1 VRTPARLS
9 VARAAIGEALHND
22 GIRRL
27 GLAWMLGIA
36 ADAALVVV
44 TFVTVFNG
52 GGVVAVGILGA
63 IRMVPA
69 VGAGML
75 AGWLL
80 ERFRGDRLLV
90 GLGLVR
96 AVAAGATA
104 IVIASAAGAAGAP
117 GGPIA
122 STTSASAATSGAT
135 VTLILLSLLS
145 AVAAAAAAPIRP
157 TQVTLIPAIARSPDE
172 LVAANTVWSTGEGIG
187 AFLGP
192 FVAGALM
199 ALNLHPL
206 AAAAAAI
213 AFLATSLIQLGLR
226 FEAAADA
233 SPRRH
238 AGGRLRLLDGVR
250 AVRASRL
257 LSWTMVGVFGQVIT
271 RGLLNALIV
280 VAAID
285 LLAMGQSG
293 PGLLSAALGIGGL
306 IGATTAMSSSRP
318 ERLVRA
324 SIAALV
330 FWGTPLVVLGLF
342 PVAAVALG
350 AMVVIGVANATY
362 DVALFTILQRSST
375 NEMRAPVLS
384 VLETVIGLG
393 AVTGSLLAPVLVTTF
408 GARGGLIVAG
418 LILPATALLIG
429 LRVGRVERIAVV
441 NEPIVQLLRQVP
453 SFAALPMT
461 AVERL
466 ADGLVPFSA
475 PAGSHLMT
483 QGEPGDRFVVV
494 ESGTVE
500 VFVDGRRIDTLGQGA
515 GLGEIALL
523 RHGPRTATVIAATD
537 VTGFGVDAP
546 TFLAAVA
553 GPSAAAV
560 AERMARAHLERA
572 QAAGGGVPAIAAV
585 GPKSSPT

>member
-1 VRTPARLS
+1 
-9 VARAAIGEALHND
+9 
-22 GIRRL
+22 
-27 GLAWMLGIA
+27 MLGIA
-36 ADAALVVV
+36 ADAALLVV
-44 TFVTVFNG
+44 TFVTVFNQ

-69 VGAGML
+69 VAAGML

-80 ERFRGDRLLV
+80 ERVPGDRLLV

-96 AVAAGATA
+96 AAAAAGTA
-104 IVIASAAGAAGAP
+104 IVIATAAGP
-117 GGPIA
+117 GG
-122 STTSASAATSGAT
+122 SGSATAT
-135 VTLILLSLLS
+135 LLLLSLLS

-157 TQVTLIPAIARSPDE
+157 TDVTLMPAIARSPDE
-172 LVAANTVWSTGEGIG
+172 LVAANTLWSTGEGIG

-199 ALNLHPL
+199 AVNLHPV
-206 AAAAAAI
+206 AAAVASI

-226 FEAAADA
+226 FENVADA
-233 SPRRH
+233 SAGRH
-238 AGGRLRLLDGVR
+238 AGGRLRLLDGFR
-250 AVRASRL
+250 AVRGSRL
-257 LSWTMVGVFGQVIT
+257 LSWTMIGAFCQVIT
-271 RGLLNALIV
+271 RGLLNALVV
-280 VAAID
+280 VAAIE

-306 IGATTAMSSSRP
+306 IGAMTAMSSSRP

-324 SIAALV
+324 SLGALV
-330 FWGTPLVVLGLF
+330 FWGAPLVVVGLL
-342 PVAAVALG
+342 PVPPIALA

-408 GARGGLIVAG
+408 GARGGLIVSG
-418 LILPATALLIG
+418 LFLPTIAVVIA
-429 LRVGRVERIAVV
+429 LRVGHVDRIAVV
-441 NEPIVQLLRQVP
+441 NEPTVQLLRQVP

-475 PAGSHLMT
+475 AAGTYLMT
-483 QGEPGDRFVVV
+483 QGEPGDRFVVI
-494 ESGTVE
+494 ESGSVDI
-500 VFVDGRRIDTLGQGA
+500 FVDGEKIDTQGPGA

-523 RHGPRTATVIAATD
+523 RHGPRTATVVASTD
-537 VTGFGVDAP
+537 VTGYGVGAP

-560 AERMARAHLERA
+560 TERMARAHLERA
-572 QAAGGGVPAIAAV
+572 HSVERGVPAV
-585 GPKSSPT
+585 PTAEPET